1 MKKII
6 LILIIGIASLSIIF
20 AYKNLLDKTVSAQ
33 YILYTEISQTKIIE
47 FTPEGNPNYVCVV
60 TAGGYAGGI
69 SCIPKGK

>member
-20 AYKNLLDKTVSAQ
+20 AYNKKLYKKILSAQ
-33 YILYTEISQTKIIE
+33 YILYTKDYRTHVME
-47 FTPEGNPNYVCVV
+47 FTPDGNPNYICVV
-60 TAGGYAGGI
+60 TSGGRGI